1 MPTLVLPSRPR
12 KTPMILITIL
22 INLMTAVHGLTI
34 ALIRLTTQ
42 STLLMTL
49 VLSAATTTTT
59 ASTDMTITHQTL
71 TTVTIYMPIIV

>member
-1 MPTLVLPSRPR
+1 
-12 KTPMILITIL
+12 MILITIL

-49 VLSAATTTTT
+49 VLSAVTTTTT
-59 ASTDMTITHQTL
+59 ASTDMTIMHQTL
-71 TTVTIYMPIIV
+71 TTLTIYMPIIV